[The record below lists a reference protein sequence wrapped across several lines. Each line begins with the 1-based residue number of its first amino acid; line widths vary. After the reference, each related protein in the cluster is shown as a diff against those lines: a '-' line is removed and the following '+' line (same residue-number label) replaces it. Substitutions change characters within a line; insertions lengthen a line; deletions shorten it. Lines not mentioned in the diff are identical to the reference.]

1 MLMFV
6 SYFHGTYSLA
16 EVQAASIGTTAYA
29 VGSGDY
35 DYTYIV

>member
-6 SYFHGTYSLA
+6 SYFHGTYSLE

-29 VGSGDY
+29 VATRDY

>member
-6 SYFHGTYSLA
+6 SYFHGTYSLE
-16 EVQAASIGTTAYA
+16 EVQAASIGTAAYA
-29 VGSGDY
+29 VANGDY